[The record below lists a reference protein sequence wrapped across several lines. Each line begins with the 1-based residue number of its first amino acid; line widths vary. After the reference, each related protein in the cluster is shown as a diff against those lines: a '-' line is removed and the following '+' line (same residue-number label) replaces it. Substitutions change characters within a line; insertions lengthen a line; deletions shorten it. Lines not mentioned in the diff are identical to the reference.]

1 MTTKPK
7 PKTPAQQDY
16 ADKAARRNALKK
28 VMDAAALEAGRKYLE
43 ANPDC
48 NDLAFKPNNIVAIRR
63 KRGTTKA
70 ILEIAKRMMYRDNEN
85 RTQAAIL
92 RDVQPDF
99 SEIALHN
106 GLWSRELPAYL
117 VRKIEPIVNDT
128 LEKRI
133 SLRGCKTLSQIR
145 KKVKVSQQKSAGARS
160 FKPEI
165 IITAEPAIIIGKTHY
180 SVTLRG
186 SGEKQ
191 HPYIRVPL
199 LNGKDRCWLR
209 ADGLA
214 AALARE

>member
-7 PKTPAQQDY
+7 SKTPAQQDY
-16 ADKAARRNALKK
+16 ADKAAKRDALKK
-28 VMDAAALEAGRKYLE
+28 VMNDAALEAGRKHLE
-43 ANPDC
+43 ANPDY
-48 NDLAFKPNNIVAIRR
+48 NDLAFKPNNTVYIRR

-70 ILEIAKRMMYRDNEN
+70 ILEVAKRMMYRDNEN
-85 RTQAAIL
+85 RTQTAIL
-92 RDVQPDF
+92 QDVQPDF
-99 SEIALHN
+99 PEITLHN
-106 GLWSRELPAYL
+106 ALWSRELPAYL
-117 VRKIEPIVNDT
+117 VRKIEPIVNDV
-128 LEKRI
+128 LRKPI

-145 KKVKVSQQKSAGARS
+145 KKAKVSQQKSAGAQS

-180 SVTLRG
+180 PVTMRG

-199 LNGKDRCWLR
+199 LDGEERCWLR
-209 ADGLA
+209 ADGLE